1 MSLPRFIII
10 VGVSIFTIRAENTS
24 TNDDR
29 AGFQWKSALRQAGTF
44 LTIQHS
50 FRLTTE
56 PGTRAEL
63 RGPFVGDYLGSIK
76 GVRGWDDGDPFL
88 VNYIGHPFQGAV
100 TGFIQ
105 VQNDPGYRRTQF
117 GASRPYWESRLR
129 ATLFAAAYS
138 TQFEIGPV
146 SEASLGNLGKEGTGG
161 AGTVDLVVTPVGGL
175 GMMVVEDA
183 LDRFVVRRI
192 ERATSNRVVRIMV
205 RGILNPNRSFAN
217 LMRFQVPWYRDTRL
231 GVSVP

>member
-44 LTIQHS
+44 LAIQHS
-50 FRLTTE
+50 FRLATE

-63 RGPFVGDYLGSIK
+63 RGPFLSDYLGSIK

-105 VQNDPGYRRTQF
+105 VQNDPGYRRAQF
-117 GASRPYWESRLR
+117 GASRFYWQSRLR
-129 ATLFAAAYS
+129 ATLFAAAYR

-146 SEASLGNLGKEGTGG
+146 SEASVGNLGKEGVGG